1 MIRVPV
7 EQPPRV
13 ALWRVICL
21 AMIGFA
27 GGGGL
32 GWWLAIPV
40 VTPLVP
46 AVSDPAS
53 AVRASNPLRAPVADG
68 DSVEQ
73 PGRDLGSRSSTQPP
87 VDDPDSGP
95 DGESQPPRDRAASR
109 RGEGRLRFTRRA
121 KQAGI
126 DFVYAGGPS
135 ERHDMTEQNGGGI
148 AVLDYDRDGHPDLYF
163 SNGARFGSPSPKRL
177 AAALYRQHETWR
189 FLDTAGVAGVAAY
202 GFGMGCAA
210 GDFDNDGF
218 PDLFLAGYGPDRLWR
233 NLGDGTFAEVTSSAD
248 VSRPEWTSSAAWAD
262 FDGDGDLDLIAVNY
276 VEWTER
282 DPPCFKPHSP
292 APLRVVC
299 GPLGRPGCVT
309 HLFENLGDGRF
320 RQATKGA
327 GFAEQPGKSLDVIAG
342 DLNGDGRLDAY
353 VANDTAPNQLWRNQ
367 GGLRFV
373 EEAVVRGCALN
384 REGVAAS
391 GMGIGVADGL
401 GTGRFD
407 LVVTNFEHE
416 PNDYYHDLGE
426 GQFEVRGGPLG
437 LEIDSRPLL
446 GFGVA
451 FSDFDG
457 DGWPDLFVANGHV
470 WDLTP
475 LGPAHRYRMPPLLY
489 ANQAGQAFRRSGS
502 EAGDYFE
509 GTWLGRAV
517 ATGDLDRDGDLDLA
531 VGHLESPYELL
542 ENESSRVSRSVRLRF
557 VGVRESRDPL
567 GCRIEVTVGSRRVV
581 LWVPAGGG
589 FQASSDPVLCVP
601 TFGRATL
608 DRISITWPSG
618 ETSVWSNVPA
628 TVGQDLILREGDE
641 LVRERARGK

>member
-1 MIRVPV
+1 MTSAPV
-7 EQPPRV
+7 EPPPRIAV
-13 ALWRVICL
+13 WKVIGLATICL
-21 AMIGFA
+21 L
-27 GGGGL
+27 GGGVP
-32 GWWLAIPV
+32 GWWLATPV
-40 VTPLVP
+40 VTPLIP
-46 AVSDPAS
+46 EPSDPAN
-53 AVRASNPLRAPVADG
+53 AVEVSNPLRDVPVF
-68 DSVEQ
+68 
-73 PGRDLGSRSSTQPP
+73 GSGTT
-87 VDDPDSGP
+87 
-95 DGESQPPRDRAASR
+95 
-109 RGEGRLRFTRRA
+109 RLRFTRRA
-121 KQAGI
+121 ERAGI
-126 DFVYAGGPS
+126 DFTYAGGPS
-135 ERHDMTEQNGGGI
+135 DRHDMTEQNGGGI
-148 AVLDYDRDGHPDLYF
+148 AIFDYDRDGRPDLYF
-163 SNGARFGSPSPKRL
+163 SNGARFGPSPSGPVPV
-177 AAALYRQHETWR
+177 AALYRQRETWTFR
-189 FLDTAGVAGVAAY
+189 DSAGLAGVAAS

-233 NLGDGTFAEVTSSAD
+233 NLGDGTFEEVTKSAD

-276 VEWTER
+276 VEWTEQ
-282 DPPCFKPHSP
+282 DPPCYKPHSP

-299 GPLGRPGCVT
+299 GPLGRAGCVT

-320 RQATKGA
+320 RQATSDA
-327 GFAEQPGKSLDVIAG
+327 GFTESPGKSLDVIAG
-342 DLNGDGRLDAY
+342 DLDGDGRLDAY
-353 VANDTAPNQLWRNQ
+353 VANDTAPNQLWRNR

-373 EEAVVRGCALN
+373 EEAVIRGCALN

-416 PNDYYHDLGE
+416 PNDYYHNLGE

-451 FSDFDG
+451 FSDFDS

-475 LGPAHRYRMPPLLY
+475 LGSAHRYRMPPLLY
-489 ANQAGQAFRRSGS
+489 ANQDGQSFRRSGT
-502 EAGDYFE
+502 EAGDYF
-509 GTWLGRAV
+509 GGAWLGRAV

-542 ENESSRVSRSVRLRF
+542 ENESMHAHGSVRLRF
-557 VGVRESRDPL
+557 VGVRQSRDPL
-567 GCRIEVTVGSRRVV
+567 GCRVEVVVGDRRVV

-589 FQASSDPVLCVP
+589 FQASSDPVLCLP
-601 TFGRATL
+601 TLGQPVL
-608 DRISITWPSG
+608 NRIAITWPSG
-618 ETSVWSNVPA
+618 ETSHWS
-628 TVGQDLILREGDE
+628 DLTAAPGGELLLREGSE
-641 LVRERARGK
+641 PIRTIRRN